1 MEGFSAADFDIE
13 SVLNLF
19 EDIQEELRQEGT
31 KNFQLINLHFNVQSI
46 DISLIVL
53 FFVILFKYQKTV
65 MGINFVSTPAD
76 I

>member
-31 KNFQLINLHFNVQSI
+31 K
-46 DISLIVL
+46 
-53 FFVILFKYQKTV
+53 ILQ
-65 MGINFVSTPAD
+65 
-76 I
+76 